1 MICGNCQRD
10 LAEYSNFCYYCG
22 ARQQASPYGPP
33 RPQKRLM
40 RSVTDCKIAG
50 VCGGFAEYFDVD
62 ATLVR
67 IVWLMLVIFG
77 GCGVLAYVIAWIV
90 MPLEPLPVAASAGA
104 PQVIPQ
110 TAESH

>member
-1 MICGNCQRD
+1 MFCPQCGR
-10 LAEYSNFCYYCG
+10 EYSQRVNFCCHCG
-22 ARQQASPYGPP
+22 AVLSVPAPNRA
-33 RPQKRLM
+33 KKLA
-40 RSVTDCKIAG
+40 RSRNDKKIAG